1 MKWIKYLRNFL
12 IEPSYNHFIMKIRI
26 KTLRVLNLLS
36 LIFIVYNCS
45 EDPLTS
51 DLDHSGLDID
61 TLTIY
66 DINTLKYNV
75 APNLGTNERLYL
87 GNKND
92 LDIPVSF
99 IEIANSLYW
108 SFPFD
113 STIVVDSLR
122 FITYSKDS
130 LLSIGSTPNL
140 FFHPDSQFDENSS
153 TYLDFSGFSNSE
165 WHNLGQPYLRTNSE
179 SDTSSDIYG
188 DYLFTELVWDIDTLL
203 TVLADTLDSNQ
214 VWSKPD
220 LVRSFAMQ
228 FVNSDSNF
236 IELFSEEATTGER
249 DPKIVMYFR
258 RTYDSGDSTIIDTTS
273 GIVYSNG
280 DLSIIEPDEIVSDE
294 NFIWLSNGLGLRSV
308 LNIPIAENFLPAG
321 SAIRSADLILTY
333 DTTLT
338 SSDYNVILDPIESD
352 SLSVDTVNV
361 YDSDPY
367 EALGYPYR
375 VSTDAENGLCILSLK
390 DIMQNITL
398 GNVTNLGFKLI
409 ANEKNDPFESI
420 WFDKGQTMR
429 LEIVYVTNQ

>member
-1 MKWIKYLRNFL
+1 MLFL
-12 IEPSYNHFIMKIRI
+12 VIIA
-26 KTLRVLNLLS
+26 
-36 LIFIVYNCS
+36 YNCS

-51 DLDHSGLDID
+51 DFDHSGLAID

-66 DINTLKYNV
+66 DINTQNYNV

-87 GNKND
+87 GNKNG

-99 IEIANSLYW
+99 IEIANSVSW
-108 SFPFD
+108 SLPFD

-165 WHNLGQPYLRTNSE
+165 WHDLGQPYLRTNSDE
-179 SDTSSDIYG
+179 SDTSSETYG

-203 TVLADTLDSNQ
+203 HVLADTLDTNQ

-236 IELFSEEATTGER
+236 IELFSEEATTGDR

-258 RTYDSGDSTIIDTTS
+258 WTYDSGDSTITVDTS
-273 GIVYSNG
+273 RIIYSAG
-280 DLSIIEPDEIVSDE
+280 DLSIIEPGEVVSDE

-308 LNIPIAENFLPAG
+308 LNLPIAEHFLPVG
-321 SAIRSADLILTY
+321 SAIRSADFILTY

-338 SSDYNVILDPIESD
+338 GSAYNVILDPIESD

-367 EALGYPYR
+367 EAIGYPYR
-375 VSTDAENGLCILSLK
+375 VSTDAENGSCILSLK
-390 DIMQNITL
+390 NIMQNITL